1 MPIITAT
8 ICTYNRYDCLAKA
21 IESVQSQTISKEH
34 YKIMIIDNSPD
45 YEYAQK
51 IQQEYHHPPFLIY
64 HIEKIPGLSNARN
77 VAAKL
82 CETEFIAY
90 LDDDAIASP
99 QWLEKIVE
107 GFDQFGTDAAV
118 LGGRVDP
125 MWEIERPNWLDD
137 KLLSY
142 VSVVNWGGE
151 MRIAKP
157 DEWFAGAN
165 ISFRTQDILESGGFN
180 LSLGRIG
187 SGTSL
192 MSNEETHLLERIK
205 SKGKFTIYA
214 PEAKIDHLVEKKRL
228 NHAWFRK
235 RVIWQAVSDY
245 QMNSVEAI
253 ERAQSGWNFLLEYFF
268 RLPPRERSIRGL
280 FYDTNEPKQ
289 FREQLWVLSIFTTML
304 LAGFDGVE
312 K

>member
-1 MPIITAT
+1 MPRIAAT
-8 ICTYNRYDCLAKA
+8 ICTYNRYDYLAKA
-21 IESVQSQTISKEH
+21 IESVRNQTLTQEQ
-34 YKIMIIDNSPD
+34 YKILIIDNSPD

-51 IQQEYHHPPFLIY
+51 VQQEYHQPPFLIY

-99 QWLEKIVE
+99 QWLEKIVA
-107 GFDQFGTDAAV
+107 GFDSFGTNAAA

-125 MWEIERPNWLDD
+125 IWEIERPTWLHDE
-137 KLLSY
+137 LLSY

-151 MRIAKP
+151 IRVAKP

-165 ISFRTQDILESGGFN
+165 IAFRTQDILENGGFDV
-180 LSLGRIG
+180 SLGRTG

-192 MSNEETHLLERIK
+192 MSNEEIHLLNQIK
-205 SKGKFTIYA
+205 SKGKLTIYA
-214 PEAKIDHLVEKKRL
+214 PEAKVDHLVEKKRL

-235 RVIWQAVSDY
+235 RVVWQAVSDY
-245 QMNSVEAI
+245 QMNPEKAI
-253 ERAQSGWNFLLEYFF
+253 EEAQSGWSFLLEYFF
-268 RLPPRERSIRGL
+268 GLPPKERTIRGL
-280 FYDTNEPKQ
+280 FYDTDDPKQ
-289 FREQLWVLSIFTTML
+289 FREQLWVLSTFTAML
-304 LAGFDGVE
+304 LSGFDGVE